1 MHIFAENCREL
12 PLFAYPCIF
21 LPLFAYPCIQNSP
34 FFNQGSFAAAAV
46 TNVKS
51 EQVGGPKT
59 GKERQSKYIVVQDD
73 TVVPEYLQAIVF
85 CANPAGFH

>member
-1 MHIFAENCREL
+1 MHIIAENCREL

-34 FFNQGSFAAAAV
+34 FLNQESFAAASV

-59 GKERQSKYIVVQDD
+59 GKERQSKYIEVHND
-73 TVVPEYLQAIVF
+73 TFMQNYCLRMVF
-85 CANPAGFH
+85 CADPAGFH